1 MPDSELDSELLMR
14 CAIKLQSFLSSQ
26 SDQETILAGTP
37 IAVTPSGISSC
48 SPRDEISVLEL
59 FLLRLRA
66 IPKITEGVLDRPL
79 TNL

>member
-1 MPDSELDSELLMR
+1 VWNSEAE
-14 CAIKLQSFLSSQ
+14 QQFSQ
-26 SDQETILAGTP
+26 SDQETIRAGTP

>member
-59 FLLRLRA
+59 FLLKGFERSLKS
-66 IPKITEGVLDRPL
+66 PKVCL
-79 TNL
+79 TVH